1 MLITGRRIARRPVH
15 RQESTTRV
23 DGTMY
28 DASSITIL
36 DDEQVCSRFVWAKAG
51 LLATRF
57 ERPGAWF
64 QRGLEACDRIGMDH
78 RFLIE
83 KYIERQPVPKHE
95 GLCAA
100 LLDILKETR

>member
-1 MLITGRRIARRPVH
+1 
-15 RQESTTRV
+15 
-23 DGTMY
+23 MY

-57 ERPGAWF
+57 KRPVAWI

-78 RFLIE
+78 RFFIE
-83 KYIERQPVPKHE
+83 KYLERQPLPKHD

-100 LLDILKETR
+100 LQDILKETR

>member
-1 MLITGRRIARRPVH
+1 
-15 RQESTTRV
+15 
-23 DGTMY
+23 MY

-36 DDEQVCSRFVWAKAG
+36 DDEQVCSRFVWAKAEV
-51 LLATRF
+51 LAARF
-57 ERPGAWF
+57 KRPVAWI

-78 RFLIE
+78 RFFIE
-83 KYIERQPVPKHE
+83 KYLERKPLPKHE